1 MKLDDFMSIME
12 SKGQVVNEITD
23 DNWSYKSYTSQLKN
37 QAGVKKAMKSAGF
50 GNLDTK
56 GAEKQLKKMA
66 DTGLTTMFAHMAY
79 YYIVGKDKKTYFIHE
94 TQYWVSDFYDK
105 WTKGEDVNVSR
116 IGVQLVENY
125 APQKWMGQGSTG
137 DKTPIGVALVPKK
150 DFLAGLKKVEQLE
163 NSNRI

>member
-1 MKLDDFMSIME
+1 M
-12 SKGQVVNEITD
+12 
-23 DNWSYKSYTSQLKN
+23 
-37 QAGVKKAMKSAGF
+37 
-50 GNLDTK
+50 
-56 GAEKQLKKMA
+56 
-66 DTGLTTMFAHMAY
+66 
-79 YYIVGKDKKTYFIHE
+79 
-94 TQYWVSDFYDK
+94 SDFYDK

-163 NSNRI
+163 NSNSI